1 MRSTGSTARGLSS
14 CGMWALVPKACG
26 IFPDQGSN
34 LCPLYWQ
41 ADSYPL
47 YHQGGPSQY
56 FVLAKL
62 ETLESLTQIW
72 SLFKWDHPKKFPAH
86 LGQKGSAKLRSKVPC
101 AEGKGTSL
109 DEHELY
115 GGTLVGPF
123 LCSECHAL
131 GSLSTPLG
139 RQQAAVEGPSLGLV
153 CFLSGSAVFP
163 LIPNPS
169 SDHWQQKPSPLT
181 GHPGTCFKL
190 RCWLFFLWICDFSLE
205 KYLSILPSCQ
215 HITWIPTAISSSPA
229 SHQDKNRM
237 Q

>member
-1 MRSTGSTARGLSS
+1 M
-14 CGMWALVPKACG
+14 ACG

-47 YHQGGPSQY
+47 YHQGSPSQY
-56 FVLAKL
+56 FLLAKL
-62 ETLESLTQIW
+62 KTLESLTQIW

-86 LGQKGSAKLRSKVPC
+86 LGQNGSAKLRSKVPC
-101 AEGKGTSL
+101 TEGRGTSP

-115 GGTLVGPF
+115 GGMLAGPF
-123 LCSECHAL
+123 LCSECHAS

-139 RQQAAVEGPSLGLV
+139 RWQAAVEGPSLGTV

-163 LIPNPS
+163 LTPNPS

-190 RCWLFFLWICDFSLE
+190 RCWLFLWICNFSLE
-205 KYLSILPSCQ
+205 KYLSF
-215 HITWIPTAISSSPA
+215 
-229 SHQDKNRM
+229 
-237 Q
+237 